1 MKSPCFTTYT
11 AYNYLFIA
19 HELSEERIVEIFT
32 FFIKSSQNNPEV
44 IEEFMTVLSQEECR
58 QYWSNE
64 RTRILLQGFL
74 KDIMFQP
81 AGMFNN
87 KLLTYKVSKY
97 A

>member
-1 MKSPCFTTYT
+1 
-11 AYNYLFIA
+11 
-19 HELSEERIVEIFT
+19 
-32 FFIKSSQNNPEV
+32 
-44 IEEFMTVLSQEECR
+44 MTVLSQEECR

-97 A
+97 S

>member
-1 MKSPCFTTYT
+1 M
-11 AYNYLFIA
+11 AYNYLFIIA
-19 HELSEERIVEIFT
+19 HELSEERIVEIFS

-44 IEEFMTVLSQEECR
+44 IEEFMAVLSQEECR

-81 AGMFNN
+81 SGTMFNN
-87 KLLTYKVSKY
+87 KLSTY
-97 A
+97 